1 MRKATTSITTRGIMG
16 KKPAAQSV
24 TYNNKP
30 VTPSD
35 STSTY
40 RRNCCVLPCVW
51 GISCFGSRA
60 KGFSFP
66 LRNSK

>member
-1 MRKATTSITTRGIMG
+1 MKKTKTGITTRGIMG

-24 TYNNKP
+24 TYNSKP

-40 RRNCCVLPCVW
+40 RRNCCVLASVW

-66 LRNSK
+66 LRNNK